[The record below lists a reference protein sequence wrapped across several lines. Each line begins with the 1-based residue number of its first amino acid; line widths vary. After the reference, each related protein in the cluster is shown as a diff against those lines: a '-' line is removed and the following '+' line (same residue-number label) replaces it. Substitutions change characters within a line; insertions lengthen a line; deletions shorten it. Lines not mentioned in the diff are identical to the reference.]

1 MRALLVKLFNYIEN
15 EWNNGEN
22 FLKPSQDRLDKA
34 SGSLLSKPCSLTYID
49 SLSSGWEESE
59 NESPNLSKDISL
71 LETKYRCLNM
81 SYPPAE
87 PSRTVPVMAER
98 ARETENNPSSD
109 SSPVTTRKATEV
121 NKTPTSD
128 TSVEAK
134 ASKRTPLASKVDS
147 DGDDSEDSSSSGTQ
161 SISVTLK
168 EADANRDTLSNVK
181 DLVEGKMESLKRYFF
196 TALLYGFFESPIKEF
211 RQVMKS

>member
-1 MRALLVKLFNYIEN
+1 
-15 EWNNGEN
+15 
-22 FLKPSQDRLDKA
+22 
-34 SGSLLSKPCSLTYID
+34 
-49 SLSSGWEESE
+49 
-59 NESPNLSKDISL
+59 
-71 LETKYRCLNM
+71 
-81 SYPPAE
+81 
-87 PSRTVPVMAER
+87 MAER

-181 DLVEGKMESLKRYFF
+181 DLVEGKMESLKRYFL
-196 TALLYGFFESPIKEF
+196 TALLNDFFESPIKEF